1 MKFLTIAAAMFA
13 VSTMLTSCWSDDEPV
28 DSPVKVSDLI
38 AEDLTIVASSN
49 AEAVFSIDAT
59 ATAEQNADKLGAK
72 FTDVKANTVKVTAKL
87 LNATGYVTSTQTA
100 TVHFS
105 KTNTNISVA
114 FDFAKKSTDTAAQA
128 DVAASTT

>member
-1 MKFLTIAAAMFA
+1 MGLRK
-13 VSTMLTSCWSDDEPV
+13 SDN
-28 DSPVKVSDLI
+28 LI
-38 AEDLTIVASSN
+38 YAPGAFSLAFIKTKEHIGTVASSN

-59 ATAEQNADKLGAK
+59 ATAEQNADKLGAQ
-72 FTDVKANTVKVTAKL
+72 FTDLKANTVKVTAKL

-114 FDFAKKSTDTAAQA
+114 FE
-128 DVAASTT
+128 VPW